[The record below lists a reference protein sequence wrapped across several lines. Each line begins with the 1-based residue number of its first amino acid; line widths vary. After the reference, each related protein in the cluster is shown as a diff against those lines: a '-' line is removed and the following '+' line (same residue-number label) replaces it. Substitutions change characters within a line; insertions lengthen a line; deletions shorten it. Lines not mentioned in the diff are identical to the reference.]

1 MAKKIKKIQAFRH
14 LTQLIMF
21 FLLPGLYIMAFNEL
35 KSIYQSVMKG
45 SFNFLQVIP
54 NSVEL
59 ISLII
64 ITIILGRFFCGWMCA
79 FGAYNDLIH
88 EISKN
93 VFKVKYRVN
102 EKADSILKYFKYIVL
117 AVIIALSWTMGS
129 SIFSSASPW
138 DAFAQ
143 ITDLPMV
150 MSSLI
155 VGLILLILI
164 TIGAFYIERFFCRY
178 LCPLGALFNIFSKLS
193 IFKINMP
200 KNKCGNC
207 RACTS
212 QCSMGIPLYKENEVI
227 GGECINCMKC
237 VEVCPRKNAKA
248 NVLGENV
255 NSTLAGSVALAACL
269 GVYSINGL
277 GVGILKNSGIAS
289 AAAIATNN
297 NTKNSQKYK
306 DGTYTGTGTG
316 FRGGTTKVSVTVK
329 NGSITDIETI
339 SQQDTPNFYDRAES
353 QIINEIKSAQSTSV
367 DAVSGATFS
376 SNGIINAVQNALTQA
391 GASGNVSTESSS
403 NTVSSNEG
411 DSQQGTSNTSETG
424 NVPRPNS
431 SENSTETNNN
441 SATQG
446 SGYKDG
452 TYTGTGTGF
461 RGGTTAVSVTVS
473 NGKITSINTESSQ
486 DTPRFYYRAESVM
499 FDEIISSQSTNVDA
513 VSGATFTSRGII
525 EAVGNALSKAN

>member
-14 LTQLIMF
+14 LIQLLMF

-35 KSIYQSVMKG
+35 KSIYQSIMKG
-45 SFNFLQVIP
+45 SFNFMQVIP

-88 EISKN
+88 EISQN

-117 AVIIALSWTMGS
+117 AVIIVLSWTMGN
-129 SIFSSASPW
+129 SIFTSASPW

-155 VGLILLILI
+155 LGLILLIFI

-200 KNKCGNC
+200 KDKCGNC

-212 QCSMGIPLYKENEVI
+212 QCSMGIHLYKENEVR

-237 VEVCPRKNAKA
+237 AEVCPRKNASA
-248 NVLGENV
+248 NILGKNV
-255 NSTLAGSVALAACL
+255 NSSLAGSVALAACL

-277 GVGILKNSGIAS
+277 GMGILKNSGITS

-297 NTKNSQKYK
+297 NTNNSQKYK
-306 DGTYTGTGTG
+306 DGTY
-316 FRGGTTKVSVTVK
+316 S
-329 NGSITDIETI
+329 
-339 SQQDTPNFYDRAES
+339 
-353 QIINEIKSAQSTSV
+353 
-367 DAVSGATFS
+367 
-376 SNGIINAVQNALTQA
+376 
-391 GASGNVSTESSS
+391 
-403 NTVSSNEG
+403 
-411 DSQQGTSNTSETG
+411 
-424 NVPRPNS
+424 
-431 SENSTETNNN
+431 
-441 SATQG
+441 
-446 SGYKDG
+446 
-452 TYTGTGTGF
+452 GTGTGF
-461 RGGTTAVSVTVS
+461 RGGTTAVSVKVS
-473 NGKITSINTESSQ
+473 NGKISSINTESSQ
-486 DTPRFYYRAESVM
+486 DTPRFYERTEGIV

-513 VSGATFTSRGII
+513 VSGATFSSRGII
-525 EAVGNALSKAN
+525 EAVNNALSKAN